1 MSKIDNMCYWMYES
15 DYEAINM
22 FITESAQEHGGICDK
37 KGFDTALA
45 YLCINNIKHS
55 YSIVRIHNVVLVN
68 LNWWEGGEEQNL
80 IFWGAGDI
88 E

>member
-22 FITESAQEHGGICDK
+22 FITKSAQEHAGICDK
-37 KGFDTALA
+37 KGFDMALT
-45 YLCINNIKHS
+45 YLCLNDIKHS
-55 YSIVRIHNVVLVN
+55 YTIARVHNVVLVD
-68 LNWWEGGEEQNL
+68 LNWWEGGEEQNI